1 MAKKTKCKVCHALG
15 AEIGTDGRCCGC
27 RMALWAT
34 RQGLR
39 YGTLM
44 GRLYEAQTDPTQLEL
59 PDLPPVADIRRHR
72 R

>member
-1 MAKKTKCKVCHALG
+1 MAKKTRCKVCHALG
-15 AEIGTDGRCCGC
+15 AEIGEDGRCCGC

-44 GRLYEAQTDPTQLEL
+44 GRLYETQTDPTQVQVS
-59 PDLPPVADIRRHR
+59 DLPPVMDNRRR
-72 R
+72 RR